1 MITLLLIL
9 FSSLHLISAI
19 ISDCK
24 NGKIIFDPSSP
35 DHSYQANFS
44 SPEPVSPANFS
55 CEFQINVPEGSFA
68 RVELTL
74 ISLINSQSSVV
85 IFDQLNRSETVF
97 AATPSYFYFIA
108 SGGRIQFS
116 TDSNKTNFGFT
127 VFWNKYPNPAVVG
140 ARVNASDTQPIIETP
155 HGKMSILINA
165 ETKVSAT
172 ILKPQLPYLLK
183 YLRGV
188 IFFDGPDWNNTKN
201 FGTGLQLLNGNTQ
214 YVSTGNSMTVLILS
228 TSLDDFAW
236 LIFQDY
242 ERTKDIKRFQ
252 GVWCDRNISPCG
264 SITLDATNGPVALQ
278 VSGDDSVISGLNG
291 TGQLEVYIGIASQN
305 KTNLVATY
313 HPGAAETSSSLPQS
327 VFGTFKT
334 FLMTNGN
341 ATITF
346 NDTQDAH
353 EMTVPVGKTGFISSN
368 NYGTFTYQL
377 CDMLLHSAAKSKVKF
392 RYSISQ
398 IDLVGQPY
406 FEISGQS
413 NGKLV
418 YNRIVFH
425 ADPEYFYFIANG
437 GRIQFSTDSNETNFG
452 FRIFYDKYQNFT
464 MSGGSVNVSN
474 IVPLIK
480 IPDFGGSMLIKAET
494 KVSATVMR
502 LPDDYMLHYLR
513 CVIFFDGPSYNNT
526 KNIGTG
532 LQLLNGNTQYV
543 STGNSITVLILDN
556 PPVGFAWLLFQDYEL
571 TKDIKSYQGAYC
583 NSFNPCGSITLDAT
597 NGPAALQIY
606 NKNDVNV
613 ISDLSGSGQLEVY
626 IGAASQNKTNL
637 VATYNAGETSSSLPQ
652 KVFGFFKTLLLT
664 DGNATVTFNDTYTEG
679 VMYVSVGSTG
689 FLSSDR
695 YGRYALQSC
704 YATLLNSYKSIVKFR
719 WSISD
724 IDLVGDMWL
733 QVFGEQIINNERSTY
748 VKNYNASNP
757 PTLNSY
763 EEFIGT
769 SMTVNFGDRECK
781 NGKIVIDNTHLVYRY
796 PANFSAP
803 GPVFPANFKCEFQIN
818 VPEGWYAVVQVSL
831 ISPNNSQSSAV
842 IFDQLDRSE
851 T

>member
-368 NYGTFTYQL
+368 NY
-377 CDMLLHSAAKSKVKF
+377 D
-392 RYSISQ
+392 
-398 IDLVGQPY
+398 
-406 FEISGQS
+406 
-413 NGKLV
+413 
-418 YNRIVFH
+418 
-425 ADPEYFYFIANG
+425 
-437 GRIQFSTDSNETNFG
+437 
-452 FRIFYDKYQNFT
+452 QNFT